1 MEWVCIIF
9 RHTHSMNW
17 TEQRELRKGVES
29 RPQVSAGLCFLW
41 RTFERSHDFQ
51 NARILMILNHRQ
63 NDPKTGRQTV
73 SQSTSFQEKREA
85 CSYFIIFYP
94 IFIYFHHGLHISG
107 AFHAPRSLS
116 SRWLAAA
123 SLWGARFQQ
132 RNKNSCGFDKSW
144 DRMVYICV
152 KYTVYNIV
160 ITYTHMNPTHVY

>member
-9 RHTHSMNW
+9 RQTHSMNW

-73 SQSTSFQEKREA
+73 SHSISFQEKREA
-85 CSYFIIFYP
+85 CSYFYP
-94 IFIYFHHGLHISG
+94 IFIF
-107 AFHAPRSLS
+107 S
-116 SRWLAAA
+116 SWFTYIWCFPK
-123 SLWGARFQQ
+123 SWGAPQKALRTFPCSEVPVLKVACGCLALRCEMSATQQ
-132 RNKNSCGFDKSW
+132 KQWWFW
-144 DRMVYICV
+144 Q
-152 KYTVYNIV
+152 IV
-160 ITYTHMNPTHVY
+160 G

>member
-9 RHTHSMNW
+9 RQTHSMNW

-73 SQSTSFQEKREA
+73 SHSISFQEKREA
-85 CSYFIIFYP
+85 CSYFYP

-107 AFHAPRSLS
+107 AFQSHGGPPKKPSELFHAPRSLS

-123 SLWGARFQQ
+123 SLWGARCQQ
-132 RNKNSCGFDKSW
+132 RNKNSGGFDKSW
-144 DRMVYICV
+144 DRMGYIYV
-152 KYTVYNIV
+152 LNIRY
-160 ITYTHMNPTHVY
+160 IIW